1 MGATLLSG
9 GPIWTGDPRQPW
21 AQAIVVRGTD
31 LAYVGPLA
39 GAEAHLDEGAERIDL
54 AGRLCLPGFVE
65 AHNHLAMMGTSKVGC
80 DLSGIGDVD
89 GMQRALADWL
99 AAHPDAAVV
108 RGHGWMPAS
117 FPGNAPRREALDAV
131 TGDRPALIFSADAHD
146 SWVNT
151 RALEVCGIT
160 AETPDPDPGR
170 QYWAR
175 DPDGTPTGHV
185 VEGAPTLLMAGPLGI
200 FDVESVRESQR
211 LTLDPAPSWGVTAYM
226 EAGVFVGPRGT
237 DAEPV
242 YADLVRRDLAGEL
255 DVRIVGTHWTR
266 FEADDP
272 AEQIA
277 VLRDWRE
284 RLRSPHVSIGILKIF
299 VDGTFMSGGARTL
312 EPLCGRSAGFGCGH
326 ATLSPEHTE
335 AMIEAAHLAGFPVH
349 VHLDADGSARDVL
362 DAFARVFARHGRGA
376 LRHAIAHNSLVHPDD
391 VPRYAALGLI
401 ANCTPL
407 WGTDYNGLYADIYED
422 ALGPERMEERLFPY
436 GDLVRSGAVVTY
448 GSDIPGVTIAE
459 IPPLIQIEALLT
471 RQRPGYPDDRPL
483 VPRQRIGL
491 HDALRGYTANG
502 AFQLMLDDRTG
513 TLAAGKAADLVVL
526 GEDLFRVDPHDVH
539 AVPVVLTMMDGR
551 ITHDGR

>member
-1 MGATLLSG
+1 MAATLISG
-9 GPIWTGDPRQPW
+9 GPIWTGDPAQPW
-21 AQAIVVRGTD
+21 AQAVVVRGTD

-39 GAEAHLDEGAERIDL
+39 GAEAHLEPDAERIDL
-54 AGRLCLPGFVE
+54 DGRMCMPGFVE

-80 DLSGIGDVD
+80 DLSGIADLAGI
-89 GMQRALADWL
+89 QRALGDW
-99 AAHPDAAVV
+99 ARAHPDAPVV

-117 FPGNAPRREALDAV
+117 FPGGSPRREQLDAV
-131 TGDRPALIFSADAHD
+131 TGDRPAMVFSADAHD
-146 SWVNT
+146 TWVNT
-151 RALEVCGIT
+151 AALARCGIT
-160 AETPDPDPGR
+160 AATPDPDPGK

-200 FDVESVRESQR
+200 FGPEAVRESQR
-211 LTLDPAPSWGVTAYM
+211 LTLDPAPSWGITAYM
-226 EAGVFVGPRGT
+226 EAGIFVGPRGT

-242 YADLVRRDLAGEL
+242 YADLVARDLRGEL

-272 AEQIA
+272 EEQLA
-277 VLRDWRE
+277 VLRDWRA
-284 RLRSPHVSIGILKIF
+284 RLRSPHVSVEILKIF
-299 VDGTFMSGGARTL
+299 VDGTFMSGGALAL
-312 EPLCGRSAGFGCGH
+312 EPLCGHAAGFGCGRS
-326 ATLSPEHTE
+326 TLSPEHTE
-335 AMIEAAHLAGFPVH
+335 RTIEAAHLAGVPVH
-349 VHLDADGSARDVL
+349 IHIDADGSARAVL
-362 DAFARVFARHGRGA
+362 DAFERVFARHGRGTA
-376 LRHAIAHNSLVHPDD
+376 RHAIAHNSIVHPDD

-407 WGTDYNGLYADIYED
+407 WGTDYNGQYAAIYAD
-422 ALGPERMEERLFPY
+422 ALGPERVEERLFPY

-448 GSDIPGVTIAE
+448 GSDIPGVTIEE

-471 RQRPGYPDDRPL
+471 RQRPGHPDDRPL

-502 AFQLMLDDRTG
+502 AHQLLLDDRVG
-513 TLAAGKAADLVVL
+513 TLAAGRAADLVVL
-526 GEDLFRVDPHDVH
+526 GADLFRVDPHDVH

-551 ITHDGR
+551 ITHDAR